1 MRSRSR
7 IRWAVPVLLALPL
20 LPLLSACGDDDVA
33 PRTPLPTAPA
43 EALWNPCSALDLAE
57 VGDLFDERYRV
68 DTGTDTEP
76 RCTFTPGADGG
87 TAVDV
92 NYQLYDGTLK
102 DVVAELPP
110 PGEDATLTAPRLPD
124 ANGVRILSSI
134 DGDTLAVTGF
144 VRNGRLVQ
152 VVNALDPTPFDRP
165 RVVSG
170 VREVLAALAAAAD
183 ESGLSGPN

>member
-1 MRSRSR
+1 MRRT
-7 IRWAVPVLLALPL
+7 ALALAALVPLAALLAG
-20 LPLLSACGDDDVA
+20 CGEDDLA
-33 PRTPLPTAPA
+33 LRTPLPSAPA
-43 EALWNPCSALDLAE
+43 EALWNPCTALDLAT
-57 VGDLFDERYRV
+57 VGTLFDQRYRV
-68 DTGTDTEP
+68 DTGTDSEP

-102 DVVAELPP
+102 DVVAQLPP
-110 PGEDATLTAPRLPD
+110 PGEDATLTAPRLPG

-134 DGDTLAVTGF
+134 DQGTLAVTGF

-152 VVNALDPTPFDRP
+152 VVNALDPAPFDRA
-165 RVVSG
+165 RTITG
-170 VREVLAALAAAAD
+170 VRELLTSLAGAAD